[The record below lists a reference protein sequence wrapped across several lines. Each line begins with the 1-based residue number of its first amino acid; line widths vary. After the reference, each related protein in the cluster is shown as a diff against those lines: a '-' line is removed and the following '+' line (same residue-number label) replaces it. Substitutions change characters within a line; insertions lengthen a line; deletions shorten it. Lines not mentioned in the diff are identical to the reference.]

1 MALDWTMRAKRLRPA
16 AHPEYT
22 RSHHWGNSQ
31 TAMPH
36 HLLRRDLTWGHFT
49 PAKIWGRP
57 RVPVRLLGAFA
68 LVLVWGLFGAA
79 AAWAQSVAVAL
90 ELVLA
95 ADGSGS
101 IDYEE
106 LKLQR
111 DGYAKAITSRRVIEA
126 IQFGPRGRIAV
137 AYVEWGSPTSQHTIV
152 DWTIIFDRESAERF
166 AFGLRTRPRQA
177 TGYNSI
183 SNAIVYS
190 ADMIHGNDIDSIRKI
205 IDVSAD
211 AGNFGGQPMAVVREA
226 AVASGITINAL
237 SIARPGSTRPGGAG
251 RGYATLEDYFANEV
265 IGGPG
270 AFVVVAGEDTS
281 FADAVFRKLILEIAG
296 DNGGVIKKAGLPDS
310 RQR

>member
-1 MALDWTMRAKRLRPA
+1 
-16 AHPEYT
+16 
-22 RSHHWGNSQ
+22 
-31 TAMPH
+31 MPH
-36 HLLRRDLTWGHFT
+36 YLPRRDLTWGRG
-49 PAKIWGRP
+49 ARAG
-57 RVPVRLLGAFA
+57 LGVGSRILVFVLGVLA
-68 LVLVWGLFGAA
+68 LALVWGLFGAA
-79 AAWAQSVAVAL
+79 AARAQSVAVDL

-111 DGYAKAITSRRVIEA
+111 DGYARAITSRRVIEA
-126 IQFGPRGRIAV
+126 IQFGPRGRIAI

-152 DWTIIFDRESAERF
+152 DWMIVKDRETAERF
-166 AFGLRTRPRQA
+166 ASALRTRPRQA

-190 ADMIHGNDIDSIRKI
+190 ADMIHGNEIASIRKI

-270 AFVVVAGEDTS
+270 SFVVVADENTS

-296 DNGGVIKKAGLPDS
+296 DSGRDGKKAAALAP
-310 RQR
+310 

>member
-1 MALDWTMRAKRLRPA
+1 
-16 AHPEYT
+16 
-22 RSHHWGNSQ
+22 
-31 TAMPH
+31 MPH
-36 HLLRRDLTWGHFT
+36 YLLRRDITWGRIT
-49 PAKIWGRP
+49 GANLRGPSRISSWLPA
-57 RVPVRLLGAFA
+57 A
-68 LVLVWGLFGAA
+68 LVLVLGVFGVAA
-79 AAWAQSVAVAL
+79 ARAQSVAVDL

-111 DGYAKAITSRRVIEA
+111 DGYARAITSRRVIEA
-126 IQFGPRGRIAV
+126 IQFGPRGRIAI
-137 AYVEWGSPTSQHTIV
+137 AYIEWGSPTSQHTIV
-152 DWTIIFDRESAERF
+152 DWMIIKDRESAEHF
-166 AFGLRTRPRQA
+166 ASALRTRPRRA

-190 ADMIHGNDIDSIRKI
+190 ADLIHGNDIVSIRKI

-211 AGNFGGQPMAVVREA
+211 AGNFGGQPMAAVREA
-226 AVASGITINAL
+226 AVASGITINVL

-265 IGGPG
+265 IGGAG
-270 AFVVVAGEDTS
+270 SFVVVADANTS

-296 DNGGVIKKAGLPDS
+296 HGGKGNEMAAALAP
-310 RQR
+310 